1 MNLDGIDS
9 EWNSVVF
16 GDFDVA
22 WKNNIL
28 KTVVDNCDIVLGP
41 EKFSGEDVETVLKN
55 LGSMEYSI
63 VKPDL
68 VFHLSATPV
77 NLAAIPQKSLTYPQT

>member
-22 WKNNIL
+22 WKNSIL
-28 KTVVDNCDIVLGP
+28 TTVVDNCDIVLGP
-41 EKFSGEDVETVLKN
+41 EKFSGEDVEF
-55 LGSMEYSI
+55 SI
-63 VKPDL
+63 KWI
-68 VFHLSATPV
+68 SW
-77 NLAAIPQKSLTYPQT
+77 Y